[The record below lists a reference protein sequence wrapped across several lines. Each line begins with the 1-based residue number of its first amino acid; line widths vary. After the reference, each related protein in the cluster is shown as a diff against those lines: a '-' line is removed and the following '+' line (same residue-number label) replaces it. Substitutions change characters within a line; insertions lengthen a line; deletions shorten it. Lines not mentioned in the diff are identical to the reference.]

1 MTIEQ
6 LTKQLW
12 TSQMLLQLEASFISQ
27 IIAVMMIKLPRL
39 ASWLFKTLP
48 AQLGGKTVHVVAQ
61 SRV

>member
-27 IIAVMMIKLPRL
+27 IIAVMMIKLPQL
-39 ASWLFKTLP
+39 ASWLFKTLL
-48 AQLGGKTVHVVAQ
+48 AQFGCKTVHVVAQ